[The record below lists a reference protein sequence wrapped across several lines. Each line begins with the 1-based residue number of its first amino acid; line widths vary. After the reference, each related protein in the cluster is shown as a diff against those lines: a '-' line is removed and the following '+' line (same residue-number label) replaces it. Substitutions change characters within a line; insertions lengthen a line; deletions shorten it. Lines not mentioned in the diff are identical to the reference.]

1 MKLERL
7 KLSEVTPY
15 VNNPR
20 KNDDAVNAVAES
32 IRQCSYILNRRHES
46 EEEKEMLYL
55 HTRLHC
61 HAGGGLQSGSAE
73 RAADKVRGISGN
85 GSCPGILRCRIVRKE
100 HNRQA
105 GVHKNAAGY
114 RGKRRGY

>member
-46 EEEKEMLYL
+46 EEEKEML
-55 HTRLHC
+55 
-61 HAGGGLQSGSAE
+61 
-73 RAADKVRGISGN
+73 
-85 GSCPGILRCRIVRKE
+85 
-100 HNRQA
+100 
-105 GVHKNAAGY
+105 
-114 RGKRRGY
+114 